1 MPVPTPPIDARPVRT
16 SAGQRAYEWI
26 RDAILRGDFA
36 EGEFIDEV
44 ALSERVNTS
53 RTPVREALQRLQV
66 ERYID
71 LLPRRGAQ
79 VRVVTATE
87 MREIYQ
93 ARILLESDALRG
105 ICLRHAGAPD
115 AAVALI
121 AEMEQAGAAQDWNTF
136 AQLDHRF
143 HAAIVRHH
151 GNAVIADLYDA
162 LQPRQVR
169 LGTRTMMEAPGRLS
183 TIESEHHQLIA
194 AMRAADADTCVSVLL
209 THLREVP
216 ELVSAFGGNQPR

>member
-1 MPVPTPPIDARPVRT
+1 MPVPTPPIAARPVRT

-121 AEMEQAGAAQDWNTF
+121 ADRGNDLEEVMLPLGLMGVFGAFLSWSFRPTKPPVTLSIPIMKGVMA
-136 AQLDHRF
+136 R
-143 HAAIVRHH
+143 
-151 GNAVIADLYDA
+151 Y
-162 LQPRQVR
+162 QPGEPQ
-169 LGTRTMMEAPGRLS
+169 S
-183 TIESEHHQLIA
+183 
-194 AMRAADADTCVSVLL
+194 
-209 THLREVP
+209 
-216 ELVSAFGGNQPR
+216 

>member
-1 MPVPTPPIDARPVRT
+1 MPVPTPPIDARPART

-105 ICLRHAGAPD
+105 ICRRHAGAPD

-121 AEMEQAGAAQDWNTF
+121 AEMEQAGKAQDWNSF
-136 AQLDHRF
+136 AQLDYRF

-183 TIESEHHQLIA
+183 TIESEHQQLIA

-216 ELVSAFGGNQPR
+216 ELVSAFGGTEPR

>member
-1 MPVPTPPIDARPVRT
+1 M
-16 SAGQRAYEWI
+16 
-26 RDAILRGDFA
+26 
-36 EGEFIDEV
+36 
-44 ALSERVNTS
+44 
-53 RTPVREALQRLQV
+53 
-66 ERYID
+66 
-71 LLPRRGAQ
+71 
-79 VRVVTATE
+79 VTATE

-105 ICLRHAGAPD
+105 ICRRHAGAPD

-183 TIESEHHQLIA
+183 TIESEHQQLIA